1 MTRII
6 DLDDLAPADLTVR
19 KKGVEYVLPGDPP
32 IDVWLRLVEAGD
44 AFMAAPGDE
53 GREALETFR
62 DRMLELFRIH
72 QPELTELP
80 FGVPGMYALLAGFY
94 GTNAAPDP
102 PQPRRRGGG
111 AASTTTTSN
120 GSKRSPTKAK
130 AKPKTASR
138 SSS

>member
-6 DLDDLAPADLTVR
+6 DLDELAPADLVVR
-19 KKGVEYVLPGDPP
+19 KNGVEYKLPGDPA

-44 AFMAAPGDE
+44 AFMAPEG
-53 GREALETFR
+53 GREELRVFR
-62 DRMLELFRIH
+62 DRMLDLFQIH
-72 QPELTELP
+72 QPDLEELP
-80 FGVPGMYALLAGFY
+80 FGIPGMYALLAGFY

-102 PQPRRRGGG
+102 PQPRRRGGAG
-111 AASTTTTSN
+111 ASTTKRNN
-120 GSKRSPTKAK
+120 GSKRSPAKSK